1 MSQSL
6 KAIYI
11 HATFGTKGRK
21 PTINE
26 KIAPQLHAFMA
37 GAFKKIDSPALII
50 NSVPDHIHALFRM
63 SKNETIAAIMEE
75 VKKSSSLWMK
85 QQKFGTQQFY
95 WQKGYG
101 AFSISGSHLDIVSR
115 YIANQKEHHQ
125 TLTYKEE
132 VQRLMEKYNVQEF
145 NPDYYWD

>member
-6 KAIYI
+6 TAIYI

-21 PTINE
+21 RTINE

-37 GAFKKIDSPALII
+37 GVFRELDSPLLII
-50 NSVPDHIHALFRM
+50 NSMPDHIHALFRI
-63 SKNETIAAIMEE
+63 SKTQTIANIMEE
-75 VKKSSSLWMK
+75 VKKSSSRWMK
-85 QQKFGTQQFY
+85 QQKFGSKQFY

-101 AFSISGSHLDIVSR
+101 AFSISGSYVDIFTR

-125 TLTYKEE
+125 TLTYREE

-145 NPDYYWD
+145 NPDYYWE